1 MSEPENFL
9 ARWSRRKRAAVDPV
23 DEPAA
28 KDAAVEQKKEEPLG
42 GQVSPDEP
50 AREGEAPAF
59 DLSRLPAV
67 ESIVAGTDIRPFLA
81 PGVPA
86 ELTRAALRRAWTTDP
101 GIRDF
106 IGLSENAW
114 DFTKAGPTGFGPL
127 LPIDDVKKLVAEI
140 FSHRE
145 EKAPRESESDSTL
158 VATVDPTT
166 TQEQS
171 RDIEK
176 KPEKVAALQS
186 NMINQQVTG
195 GASDENDALQNESRS
210 DGDDRPAPTRGHGSA
225 LPE

>member
-28 KDAAVEQKKEEPLG
+28 KDAAVEQKKEEPVG
-42 GQVSPDEP
+42 DQVSPDEP
-50 AREGEAPAF
+50 AREGEVPAF
-59 DLSRLPAV
+59 DLSRLPPI

-81 PGVPA
+81 SGVPA

-101 GIRDF
+101 TIRDF

-140 FSHRE
+140 FNQR
-145 EKAPRESESDSTL
+145 KRSEPPEPERDSTVVAL
-158 VATVDPTT
+158 VESKSIDPG
-166 TQEQS
+166 S
-171 RDIEK
+171 RDVEK
-176 KPEKVAALQS
+176 KMEEATSLQS
-186 NMINQQVTG
+186 NTINQQVVSNSS
-195 GASDENDALQNESRS
+195 AKNDASQNESERS
-210 DGDDRPAPTRGHGSA
+210 EADRPVPKRNHGGA
-225 LPE
+225 LPR

>member
-9 ARWSRRKRAAVDPV
+9 ARWSRRKRTAADPV
-23 DEPAA
+23 EEPVA
-28 KDAAVEQKKEEPLG
+28 KETAVEKKEQSAGE
-42 GQVSPDEP
+42 QISPEQTP
-50 AREGEAPAF
+50 REGETPAL
-59 DLSRLPAV
+59 DLSRLPSI

-145 EKAPRESESDSTL
+145 EAEPRRPERDSMV
-158 VATVDPTT
+158 VAVVDPAPID
-166 TQEQS
+166 QQS
-171 RDIEK
+171 RHIEK
-176 KPEKVAALQS
+176 KIEYPATLQS
-186 NMINQQVTG
+186 NMIDQPVTAG
-195 GASDENDALQNESRS
+195 DSGENDALQNKSQS
-210 DGDDRPAPTRGHGSA
+210 DAVGRPGPKRGHGSA

>member
-28 KDAAVEQKKEEPLG
+28 KDAAVEQKKEEPVG
-42 GQVSPDEP
+42 DQVSPDEP
-50 AREGEAPAF
+50 AREGEVPAF
-59 DLSRLPAV
+59 DLSRLPPI

-81 PGVPA
+81 SGVPA

-145 EKAPRESESDSTL
+145 EKAPRESESDSTV
-158 VATVDPTT
+158 VATVDPMTT
-166 TQEQS
+166 EPQS

-176 KPEKVAALQS
+176 KPEKLAALQS
-186 NMINQQVTG
+186 NITG
-195 GASDENDALQNESRS
+195 HRVSDDELNENDAPQNKLPS
-210 DGDDRPAPTRGHGSA
+210 DRVGKRGHGGA

>member
-9 ARWSRRKRAAVDPV
+9 ARWSRRKRAGPV
-23 DEPAA
+23 EEPAA
-28 KDAAVEQKKEEPLG
+28 KDPAVEKKEELPAEE
-42 GQVSPDEP
+42 VSS
-50 AREGEAPAF
+50 AQTRREGETPAF
-59 DLSRLPAV
+59 DLSRLPPI

-81 PGVPA
+81 PGVPV

-127 LPIDDVKKLVAEI
+127 LPIDDVKKLLAEV

-145 EKAPRESESDSTL
+145 VSGSRGPERDSMV
-158 VATVDPTT
+158 VAAVDPNPP
-166 TQEQS
+166 EQKS
-171 RDIEK
+171 RDVEKQIENT
-176 KPEKVAALQS
+176 ASLQS
-186 NMINQQVTG
+186 NTIDQQVT
-195 GASDENDALQNESRS
+195 ADDSNENDALQNKLRS
-210 DGDDRPAPTRGHGSA
+210 DEDSRPVPKQSHGSA